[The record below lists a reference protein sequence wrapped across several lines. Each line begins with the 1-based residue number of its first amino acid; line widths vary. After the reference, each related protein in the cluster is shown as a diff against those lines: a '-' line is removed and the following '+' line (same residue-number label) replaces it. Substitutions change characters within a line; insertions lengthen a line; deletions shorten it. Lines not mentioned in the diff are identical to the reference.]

1 MNPDGS
7 DLERITRTP
16 KSEGNFVWINQGKQ
30 IAFTYA
36 DADGKSQLWV
46 MNADGS
52 GRKQVTTLEKGIEGF
67 LFSPDEKKI
76 VLISPI
82 KFARE
87 AKDLYPD
94 LPKATGRV
102 IDDMMYKHW
111 DEGVTEIPHPFI
123 CDFDGS
129 SVSNVEDIM
138 SEPMYEAPMR
148 PFGGSESFAWAPD
161 SQSLIYVSRK
171 KTGRDYAVS
180 TNSDLYLYNIAD
192 KSTRNL
198 TEGMMG
204 YDTAPAYSPDGKYI
218 AWLSMERDGYEAD
231 KNRIF
236 LLDTT

>member
-1 MNPDGS
+1 MNLNHLMATILTAGSLAACSGGGESEADFIDKPDFKSTTGIFDLDALEALGRVSAVSVSPDTRKVLFGISYESLEQNRSNNDLYVMNPDGS

-111 DEGVTEIPHPFI
+111 DEWVT
-123 CDFDGS
+123 
-129 SVSNVEDIM
+129 
-138 SEPMYEAPMR
+138 
-148 PFGGSESFAWAPD
+148 
-161 SQSLIYVSRK
+161 
-171 KTGRDYAVS
+171 
-180 TNSDLYLYNIAD
+180 
-192 KSTRNL
+192 
-198 TEGMMG
+198 
-204 YDTAPAYSPDGKYI
+204 
-218 AWLSMERDGYEAD
+218 
-231 KNRIF
+231 
-236 LLDTT
+236 